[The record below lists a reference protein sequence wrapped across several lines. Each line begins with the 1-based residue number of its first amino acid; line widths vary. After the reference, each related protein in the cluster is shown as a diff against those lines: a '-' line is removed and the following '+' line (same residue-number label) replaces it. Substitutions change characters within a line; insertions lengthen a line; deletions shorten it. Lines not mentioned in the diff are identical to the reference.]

1 VHALAPGTSGSGGAD
16 GGDQD
21 PALSLAMEL
30 SMAQASGSGGR
41 ATSAAAVAALPRFAV
56 EDDRCSALHE
66 VVLEVAVLAHASDS
80 GGSRSDSDNASSSSS
95 TRTITSSSGD
105 ALPPQPP
112 LSQRYYF
119 ETQVA
124 AFSALPPP
132 ERPASSSLPSPPSP
146 PSPPLLPLPSAPLV
160 WGVPEEG
167 HLPFANAD
175 ALSGS
180 VVLLRRGGGAT
191 FAAKALRAQAAGAV
205 AVVRVPFAG
214 ATCAC
219 FLVFAHCAC
228 EPIL

>member
-41 ATSAAAVAALPRFAV
+41 AASAAAVAALPRFAV

-66 VVLEVAVLAHASDS
+66 VVLEVAVLPHASDR
-80 GGSRSDSDNASSSSS
+80 GGSWSESDNAGSSSS
-95 TRTITSSSGD
+95 TSTIASSSVD
-105 ALPPQPP
+105 ALPPLPP
-112 LSQRYYF
+112 LPQRYYF

-146 PSPPLLPLPSAPLV
+146 PLLPLPLPCAPLV

-205 AVVRVPFAG
+205 AVVR
-214 ATCAC
+214 
-219 FLVFAHCAC
+219 LV
-228 EPIL
+228 